1 MERKAKTTK
10 HPEKTTKHKNPIK
23 KDPTLEDPN
32 KKTKVSSV
40 KVIDPSFGFTLE
52 RVNEGTPTPFNCKV
66 AVTINLSLAFSL
78 LSYTSNVGIGN
89 KVVRNK
95 LNFQIPF
102 GDENF
107 PTTEATFTYTIT
119 VTLIDPNT
127 ISTPLGEPDI
137 LTGSVRYTP
146 QPLEKIATKKV
157 SK

>member
-1 MERKAKTTK
+1 MEQKAKTTK
-10 HPEKTTKHKNPIK
+10 HPEKKPKHKNPVK
-23 KDPTLEDPN
+23 KDPILEDPN

-52 RVNEGTPTPFNCKV
+52 RVSGAPFNCKV
-66 AVTINLSLAFSL
+66 SVIITLALGGSL
-78 LSYTSNVGIGN
+78 LSYISNVGIGD

-107 PTTEATFTYTIT
+107 PTAEATFTYNIT

-127 ISTPLGEPDI
+127 IGTPLGEPDI
-137 LTGSVRYTP
+137 LTGHVTYTP
-146 QPLEKIATKKV
+146 PALKKIATKKV
-157 SK
+157 

>member
-10 HPEKTTKHKNPIK
+10 HPEKKPKHRNPIK
-23 KDPTLEDPN
+23 KGPILEDPN

-40 KVIDPSFGFTLE
+40 KVVDPSFKFTLE
-52 RVNEGTPTPFNCKV
+52 RVNDGSPAPFNCKV
-66 AVTINLSLAFSL
+66 SVTINLSLAFSL

-89 KVVRNK
+89 KVVRNS

-107 PTTEATFTYTIT
+107 PTTETTFTYTIT

-137 LTGSVRYTP
+137 LTGSVTYTP
-146 QPLEKIATKKV
+146 TLPKKTATKKV